1 MRASWWKILTIGL
14 LLYTLIAGLLLDV
27 PRLPIL
33 NETIRALHFHVTM
46 WFGMIIMLVVAVIYS
61 IKYLR
66 SNNIRND
73 DMAIEFTN
81 AAILFGVLGI
91 VTGMLWAKFTWGDYW
106 SGDPKQNAS
115 AIGLL
120 MYFAY
125 LILRNSLTD
134 VHQRARIGAVYNIF
148 AFAAFIPLIFVLPR
162 LTDSLHP
169 GNGGNPGFNAYDL
182 DSKLRMVFYP
192 AIIGWTLLGTW
203 LAIVRVRLKRVERKV
218 EDKLINQVS

>member
-1 MRASWWKILTIGL
+1 MKAYWWKVLAIVL
-14 LLYTLIAGLLLDV
+14 LAYTLIAGLLLDV
-27 PRLPIL
+27 PRLAIL
-33 NETIRALHFHVTM
+33 NETIRALYFHVTM
-46 WFGMIIMLVVAVIYS
+46 WFGMIIMLVVAVYYS

-66 SNNIRND
+66 KGDLRD
-73 DMAIEFTN
+73 DDLAIEFTS
-81 AAILFGVLGI
+81 AGILFGVLGI
-91 VTGMLWAKFTWGDYW
+91 ATGMLWAKYTWGEYW
-106 SGDPKQNAS
+106 SGDPKQNGS
-115 AIGLL
+115 AIALL

-148 AFAAFIPLIFVLPR
+148 AFAAYIPLIFVLPR

-192 AIIGWTLLGTW
+192 AIIGWTLLGAWIAT
-203 LAIVRVRLKRVERKV
+203 VRVRYRRIERKL
-218 EDKLINQVS
+218 EDKLINQV

>member
-1 MRASWWKILTIGL
+1 MRQSWWKILAIAL
-14 LLYTLIAGLLLDV
+14 LLYTLTAGLLMDV

-33 NETIRALHFHVTM
+33 NETIRGLYFHVTM
-46 WFGMIIMLVVAVIYS
+46 WFAMILMLVIAVIYS
-61 IKYLR
+61 VKYLR
-66 SNNIRND
+66 TNNTLFD
-73 DMAIEFTN
+73 DVAVEFTN

-115 AIGLL
+115 AIGIM

-125 LILRNSLTD
+125 LILRSSLTD
-134 VHQRARIGAVYNIF
+134 AQQKGRIGAIYNIF

-169 GNGGNPGFNAYDL
+169 GNGGNPGFNAYDM

-192 AIIGWTLLGTW
+192 AILGWTLLGTW
-203 LAIVRVRLKRVERKV
+203 IATVRIRMRRVERAI
-218 EDKLINQVS
+218 EDRFINS

>member
-1 MRASWWKILTIGL
+1 MRNSWWKILAIAL
-14 LLYTLIAGLLLDV
+14 LAYTLIAGLLLDV

-46 WFGMIIMLVVAVIYS
+46 WFGMIIMLVVAVVYS
-61 IKYLR
+61 IKFLR
-66 SNNIRND
+66 TNDLKHD

-125 LILRNSLTD
+125 LVLRNSLTD

-192 AIIGWTLLGTW
+192 AIIAWTLMGTW
-203 LAIVRVRLKRVERKV
+203 LSSVRVRLRRAERKI
-218 EDKLINQVS
+218 EDKLINAVS

>member
-1 MRASWWKILTIGL
+1 MKLSWWKILTIVL
-14 LLYTLIAGLLLDV
+14 LAYTIFAGLLLDV

-33 NETIRALHFHVTM
+33 NETIRALYFHVTM

-61 IKYLR
+61 IKFLKT
-66 SNNIRND
+66 NDLRND
-73 DMAIEFTN
+73 DIAIEFTN

-169 GNGGNPGFNAYDL
+169 GNGGNPGFNAYDM
-182 DSKLRMVFYP
+182 DSNLRQVFYP
-192 AIIGWTLLGTW
+192 AVLAWTLLGTW
-203 LAIVRVRLKRVERKV
+203 ISVTRIKLKRAERKI
-218 EDKLINQVS
+218 EDRLINQL

>member
-46 WFGMIIMLVVAVIYS
+46 WFGMIIMLVVAVVYS
-61 IKYLR
+61 VKYLR
-66 SNNIRND
+66 TSDIKHD

-106 SGDPKQNAS
+106 SGDPKQNGS

-182 DSKLRMVFYP
+182 DSKLRLVFYP
-192 AIIGWTLLGTW
+192 AIIGWTLLGAW
-203 LAIVRVRLKRVERKV
+203 MANVRVRLRRIERKV

>member
-1 MRASWWKILTIGL
+1 MKSSWWKILTIVL
-14 LLYTLIAGLLLDV
+14 LAYTIIAGLLLDV

-33 NETIRALHFHVTM
+33 NETIRALYFHVTM

-61 IKYLR
+61 IKFLR
-66 SNNIRND
+66 TNDLRND
-73 DMAIEFTN
+73 DIAIEFTN

-169 GNGGNPGFNAYDL
+169 GNGGNPGFNAYDM
-182 DSKLRMVFYP
+182 DSNLRQVFYP
-192 AIIGWTLLGTW
+192 AVIAWTLLGTW
-203 LAIVRVRLKRVERKV
+203 LSVVRVKLKRAERKI
-218 EDKLINQVS
+218 EDRLINQL

>member
-1 MRASWWKILTIGL
+1 MRQNWWKILAIGL
-14 LLYTLIAGLLLDV
+14 LLYTLIAGLLMDV

-46 WFGMIIMLVVAVIYS
+46 WFGMILMLVVSVVYS
-61 IKYLR
+61 IKYLG
-66 SNNIRND
+66 SNNLEFD
-73 DMAIEFTN
+73 DLAVEFAN

-91 VTGMLWAKFTWGDYW
+91 ATGMLWAQFAWGDFW

-125 LILRNSLTD
+125 LILRNSLID
-134 VHQRARIGAVYNIF
+134 EHQRARIGSIYNIF

-182 DSKLRMVFYP
+182 DSKLRMIFYP
-192 AIIGWTLLGTW
+192 AIIGWTLLGSWMAT
-203 LAIVRVRLKRVERKV
+203 LRVRARRINRVM
-218 EDKLINQVS
+218 EDRFLNP

>member
-66 SNNIRND
+66 NNNIRHD

-203 LAIVRVRLKRVERKV
+203 LAIVRVRLKRVERKI